1 MRRPRIFRSDGFRLA
16 AVFTL
21 LFLAFTGILTGT
33 VLFIVEGT
41 LRAALTG
48 ANDADITTVLSGF
61 RDQGMPEAVKVVKQR
76 LGFAIHQLWQNVR
89 TLSQD
94 TPRGPVIHH
103 PERTS
108 AQLAA

>member
-1 MRRPRIFRSDGFRLA
+1 MSFSLKWFTQKLA
-16 AVFTL
+16 YPEDARTL
-21 LFLAFTGILTGT
+21 MQSRVGEPAHQDDRT
-33 VLFIVEGT
+33 
-41 LRAALTG
+41 
-48 ANDADITTVLSGF
+48 SG
-61 RDQGMPEAVKVVKQR
+61 G
-76 LGFAIHQLWQNVR
+76 GQLWQNVR